1 MGEKRDTTSSVT
13 AWPTM
18 SEPSDALAL
27 AVFEAD
33 FIEKPRNTLGNVV
46 SNPFLYKA
54 DIVANVSVKRLQ
66 RR

>member
-1 MGEKRDTTSSVT
+1 MFHDRRAGYNEQQLSN
-13 AWPTM
+13 
-18 SEPSDALAL
+18 ALAL

-54 DIVANVSVKRLQ
+54 DIVAHVSVKRLQ
-66 RR
+66 RG